1 MKKNLHLFG
10 LVILLFTY
18 LALPVIGRAQMQEV
32 INSSSVQLTNKIPST
47 NDHLKKQNASVLAK
61 NSGESGLSSQ
71 ALAVSQENQL
81 NFNALQ
87 PRALT
92 KIKEVIPVN
101 GIDKNSAT
109 DDKGNPIEASDWIA
123 GHSYDVKYNWNIPDG
138 VTIHEGDTSTVELP
152 EGAVFA
158 KNENFNIVDANGNVV
173 GRLIAKAGDTLGT
186 IIWSNYYETR
196 PNNRLG
202 TLHFV
207 LTGIKPAPAA
217 SDLSKNGWPI
227 TQLPNGHYS
236 QIQWQLRINVD
247 NKKLE
252 NASVSDQLQNVN
264 AQTIDTDSFTLMYT
278 DGSGPVPTADYT
290 LISAETGFTITF
302 NTQISKAIDV
312 MYTSTLTRG
321 IPYLVDGTRMVFPN
335 EVNMKAPNI
344 DAKASKDVVLGER
357 GDGAGDY
364 RGVILSKIDAMTGE
378 RIPHVHF
385 KLTNSFGDT
394 IMGYEDL
401 VTDENGQ
408 IHLSNLL
415 LGDYSFVETHAK
427 EGYVIDTTPINF
439 SITDGQE
446 NAVQLIA
453 KNDEATSVT
462 VTKHWEDNNNQ
473 DGLRPDSVQ
482 VQLYA
487 NGKFVTTQK
496 ITAENN
502 WKYSFTNLPK
512 YEEGKEITYTITEES
527 ISGYTTEIN
536 NFDITNHHV
545 PQQTDVTVTKHWE
558 DNDNQDGLR
567 PDSIQVQLYA
577 NGEKLGEAVTLNKD
591 SKWTYTWKSLSQKY
605 EGKDIL
611 YTVKEITKVN
621 GYETIINDSNKENII
636 ITNKHHIAKTDR
648 KNSHNNDNKK
658 TTSSPQHAL
667 PKTGEDE
674 KMVLITT
681 GIGFVFLAITLIFS
695 SLQLN
700 RYKK

>member
-1 MKKNLHLFG
+1 MKKNIHLFG

-18 LALPVIGRAQMQEV
+18 LALPVIGSAQMQEV

-47 NDHLKKQNASVLAK
+47 NDYLKKQNASVLAK
-61 NSGESGLSSQ
+61 NSGEGRLSSQ
-71 ALAVSQENQL
+71 ALAVSQENPL

-87 PRALT
+87 PRDLT
-92 KIKEVIPVN
+92 KLKEVIPVN
-101 GIDKNSAT
+101 GIDKNAAA
-109 DDKGNPIEASDWIA
+109 DDKGNPIDASDWIA
-123 GHSYDVKYNWNIPDG
+123 GDSYDVKYNWNIPNG
-138 VTIHEGDTSTVELP
+138 VSIHEGDTSTVELP
-152 EGAVFA
+152 EGAIFA
-158 KNENFNIVDANGNVV
+158 KNENFNIIDANGNVV

-186 IIWSNYYETR
+186 IIWSDYYETR

-252 NASVSDQLQNVN
+252 NVSVNDQLQNAN
-264 AQTIDTDSFTLMYT
+264 AQTIDTNSFSLMYT
-278 DGSGPVPTADYT
+278 DGSGPVPAADYT
-290 LISAETGFTITF
+290 LSLTETGFTITF

-312 MYTSTLTRG
+312 MYTSTLTKG

-335 EVNMKAPNI
+335 EVSMKAPNI

-357 GDGAGDY
+357 GEGAGDS

-408 IHLSNLL
+408 IHLSNLP
-415 LGDYSFVETHAK
+415 LGAYSFVETHAK

-439 SITDGQE
+439 SITEGQE

-462 VTKHWEDNNNQ
+462 VTKYWEDNN
-473 DGLRPDSVQ
+473 
-482 VQLYA
+482 
-487 NGKFVTTQK
+487 
-496 ITAENN
+496 
-502 WKYSFTNLPK
+502 
-512 YEEGKEITYTITEES
+512 
-527 ISGYTTEIN
+527 
-536 NFDITNHHV
+536 
-545 PQQTDVTVTKHWE
+545 
-558 DNDNQDGLR
+558 NQDGLR

-577 NGEKLGEAVTLNKD
+577 NGEKLGEAVTLSKD

-621 GYETIINDSNKENII
+621 GYETIINDSNKKNII
-636 ITNKHHIAKTDR
+636 ITNKHHTTKTDR
-648 KNSHNNDNKK
+648 KKSHNNDKNNKK
-658 TTSSPQHAL
+658 TSSSPQHAL
-667 PKTGEDE
+667 PKTGEDDR
-674 KMVLITT
+674 MALIST
-681 GIGFVFLAITLIFS
+681 GIAFVFLAITFIFS
-695 SLQLN
+695 NLRLK

>member
-1 MKKNLHLFG
+1 ML
-10 LVILLFTY
+10 
-18 LALPVIGRAQMQEV
+18 
-32 INSSSVQLTNKIPST
+32 
-47 NDHLKKQNASVLAK
+47 
-61 NSGESGLSSQ
+61 
-71 ALAVSQENQL
+71 
-81 NFNALQ
+81 
-87 PRALT
+87 
-92 KIKEVIPVN
+92 
-101 GIDKNSAT
+101 AT
-109 DDKGNPIEASDWIA
+109 DDKGNPIDASDWIA
-123 GHSYDVKYNWNIPDG
+123 GDSYDVKYNWNIPNG
-138 VTIHEGDTSTVELP
+138 VSIHEGDTSTVELP
-152 EGAVFA
+152 EGAIFA
-158 KNENFNIVDANGNVV
+158 KNENFNIIDANGNVV

-186 IIWSNYYETR
+186 IIWSDYYETR

-252 NASVSDQLQNVN
+252 NVSVNDQLQNAN
-264 AQTIDTDSFTLMYT
+264 AQTIDTNSFSLMYT
-278 DGSGPVPTADYT
+278 DGSGLVPAADYT
-290 LISAETGFTITF
+290 LSLAETGFTITF

-312 MYTSTLTRG
+312 MYTSTLTKG

-335 EVNMKAPNI
+335 EVNMKTPNI

-357 GDGAGDY
+357 GEGAGDS

-385 KLTNSFGDT
+385 ELTNSFGDT

-401 VTDENGQ
+401 ATDENGQ
-408 IHLSNLL
+408 IHLSNLPH
-415 LGDYSFVETHAK
+415 GAYSFVETHAK

-439 SITDGQE
+439 SITEGQE
-446 NAVQLIA
+446 NTVQLIA

-473 DGLRPDSVQ
+473 DGLRPDSIQ

-487 NGKFVTTQK
+487 NGKFVSAQK
-496 ITAENN
+496 VTAENN

-512 YEEGKEITYTITEES
+512 YEDAQEIIYTITEDDV
-527 ISGYTTEIN
+527 SGYTTEIN
-536 NFDITNHHV
+536 NFDITNHHE

-591 SKWTYTWKSLSQKY
+591 SKWTYTWKTLSQKY

-621 GYETIINDSNKENII
+621 GYETIINDSNKKNIM
-636 ITNKHHIAKTDR
+636 ITNKHHTTKTDG
-648 KNSHNNDNKK
+648 KKSHNNDKNNKK
-658 TTSSPQHAL
+658 TSSSPQHAL
-667 PKTGEDE
+667 PKTGEDDR
-674 KMVLITT
+674 MALIST
-681 GIGFVFLAITLIFS
+681 GIAFVFLAITFIFS
-695 SLQLN
+695 SLRLK